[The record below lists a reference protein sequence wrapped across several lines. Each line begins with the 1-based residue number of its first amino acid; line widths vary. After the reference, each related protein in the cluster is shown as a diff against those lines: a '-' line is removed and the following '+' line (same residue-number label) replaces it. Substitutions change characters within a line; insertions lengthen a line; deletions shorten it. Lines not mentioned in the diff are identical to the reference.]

1 MADTAQNQETK
12 PFRVT
17 GVGAIYQKP
26 AQTLGPDGKLTTVM
40 APTLGGRGE
49 VIDLV
54 PFEAERL
61 QALGVVRPNDE
72 PRSYD
77 ELSDEEL
84 EAATTERALDVR
96 GSAADGSIRRE
107 DRINALLVGRH
118 HDGAGR
124 HRRGAAGHVGW
135 PARPDGRSGA
145 DGSRS
150 GFVLDG
156 GARRVDQERAGG
168 QGAHRGGGG
177 GARAGRPGAGAGRP
191 RRRAA
196 GQRGRPAQDG
206 RRAPRAAARRWRQP
220 VDGRDRRPAGQRRAC
235 GAGAE
240 HQP

>member
-107 DRINALLVGRH
+107 DRINALLVY
-118 HDGAGR
+118 DQGATSGTS
-124 HRRGAAGHVGW
+124 VGITTV
-135 PARPDGRSGA
+135 PGGIAEARPGTSDGPRVQTGVLAPTAPDPASSSTEELAEWIKSGPEGKALTAEEVVALAQA
-145 DGSRS
+145 DPERAQA
-150 GFVLDG
+150 VLDAEQQASEG
-156 GARRVDQERAGG
+156 DPRKTVVERLERLRDAGDS
-168 QGAHRGGGG
+168 Q
-177 GARAGRPGAGAGRP
+177 
-191 RRRAA
+191 
-196 GQRGRPAQDG
+196 
-206 RRAPRAAARRWRQP
+206 
-220 VDGRDRRPAGQRRAC
+220 
-235 GAGAE
+235 
-240 HQP
+240 